1 MKFLFVLENLSARC
15 GANVN
20 IVMTLLRHLNNN
32 NEVHVLTKYGAS
44 RAIDEEKGARFATV
58 RAFDFDQVGYV
69 TAFQEKRQ
77 WRKLS
82 SIKRFLLLLTHPRV
96 LLYMLDAK
104 YGFSFSKRRFQKE
117 LEAVCR
123 AEAFD
128 AVIGVAAP
136 YYIAR
141 AVADANISCKKTV
154 IQLDPYTYNYTLP
167 AWQIRHRARC
177 EIRTID
183 KLDLLFAVS
192 FVRDEIR
199 EKNIY
204 SKLDKV
210 VSFELPGIVD
220 APDRGDKDDAQQRAD
235 DRIHFVFAGQFY
247 EAIRNPE
254 YLLSLF
260 THLPSNY
267 VLDIVGGGTPGI
279 LEKYKNLLG
288 DRLILHGWV
297 SGEEAK
303 QKVQEA
309 DVLVNLNNTIP
320 NQLASKLF
328 DYISTGKP
336 ILNICKRKEC
346 LSLKYTKQ
354 YSSCL
359 DLFET
364 GDVTPDLIDGI
375 ISFIDKTRGI
385 TVDHKTIMSTFFEN
399 TDSYVSLLLSN
410 KIEHLLAIRN

>member
-177 EIRTID
+177 EERVID
-183 KLDLLFAVS
+183 KLDVLFAVS
-192 FVRDEIR
+192 FVRDEIC
-199 EKNIY
+199 EKKIY
-204 SKLDKV
+204 ANLNKIV
-210 VSFELPGIVD
+210 PFELPGIVEKQEED
-220 APDRGDKDDAQQRAD
+220 LRAKQEKRTDDSV
-235 DRIHFVFAGQFY
+235 HFVFAGQFY
-247 EAIRNPE
+247 NVIRNPE

-260 THLPSNY
+260 THLPENY
-267 VLDIVGGGTPGI
+267 VLHIVGGGTPDI
-279 LEKYKNLLG
+279 LEKYKAILG
-288 DRLILHGWV
+288 DRLVLHGWM
-297 SGEEAK
+297 SSEEAK
-303 QKVQEA
+303 RKVQEA
-309 DVLVNLNNTIP
+309 DVLVNLNNSIS

-336 ILNICKRKEC
+336 LLNVCKGEGC
-346 LSLKYTKQ
+346 LSLKYTKK
-354 YSSCL
+354 YTNCL
-359 DLFET
+359 DLTESVQIA
-364 GDVTPDLIDGI
+364 DSQIDQLIAFVNEHLG
-375 ISFIDKTRGI
+375 
-385 TVDHKTIMSTFFEN
+385 TVVAQSEIMEAFQEN
-399 TDSYVSLLLSN
+399 TEIYVAQLIQNWL
-410 KIEHLLAIRN
+410 